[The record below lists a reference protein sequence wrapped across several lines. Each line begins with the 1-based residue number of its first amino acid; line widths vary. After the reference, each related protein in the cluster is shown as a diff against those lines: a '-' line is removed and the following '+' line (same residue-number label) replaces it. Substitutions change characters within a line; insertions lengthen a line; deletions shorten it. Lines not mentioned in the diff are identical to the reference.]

1 MLLEIVPMSNTKKQR
16 ARAIMAKTGMS
27 YQAAINVLAKG
38 GHPAAGAAARA

>member
-1 MLLEIVPMSNTKKQR
+1 MTELSVVEPDFPKE
-16 ARAIMAKTGMS
+16 RAIMAKTGMS